1 VNLPKECSIS
11 IFTVSGKFVQ
21 KIVHV
26 ASEANRRASWD
37 LRTKDGL
44 EIAHGVYFYAV
55 EAPGIGVKTGK
66 FAVIK

>member
-1 VNLPKECSIS
+1 ECTIR
-11 IFTVSGKFVQ
+11 IFTASGKFVQ
-21 KIVHV
+21 RIEHR
-26 ASEANRRASWD
+26 ASEDNRRASWD

-44 EIAHGVYFYAV
+44 EIAHGMYFYAV

>member
-1 VNLPKECSIS
+1 MQRIE
-11 IFTVSGKFVQ
+11 
-21 KIVHV
+21 HR
-26 ASEANRRASWD
+26 ASEDNRRASWD

-44 EIAHGVYFYAV
+44 EIAHGMYFYAV